1 MLQVMLWRTYSIS
14 IYHFIGTKRVFLQG
28 WRGCCQCFDACLWV
42 KASPPVIHRCVW
54 MSNLCSKHLPSVS
67 ALEDCR
73 LFGDSDKTPVG
84 TGTGRVWGMQPQF
97 GKCCL
102 PTCWRWSR
110 ELPEGLHVLR
120 EVSHLMTEHGPKL
133 FLMNMQNTAC
143 TAHVSLLTHCYSHAK
158 VHSVIYSTS
167 HRILVFSTAALK
179 TNKCDVQR
187 IFTNYP
193 SEDQTKGTFFLD
205 CCLQFLDC

>member
-1 MLQVMLWRTYSIS
+1 MMLQVMLWRTYSIS
-14 IYHFIGTKRVFLQG
+14 IYHFIGTKGVFLQG

-102 PTCWRWSR
+102 PTCWSCRKGCTCSGRSPTWW
-110 ELPEGLHVLR
+110 
-120 EVSHLMTEHGPKL
+120 
-133 FLMNMQNTAC
+133 QNTGRSSSWWTCKTPPAQ
-143 TAHVSLLTHCYSHAK
+143 L
-158 VHSVIYSTS
+158 TS
-167 HRILVFSTAALK
+167 H
-179 TNKCDVQR
+179 
-187 IFTNYP
+187 Y
-193 SEDQTKGTFFLD
+193 
-205 CCLQFLDC
+205 